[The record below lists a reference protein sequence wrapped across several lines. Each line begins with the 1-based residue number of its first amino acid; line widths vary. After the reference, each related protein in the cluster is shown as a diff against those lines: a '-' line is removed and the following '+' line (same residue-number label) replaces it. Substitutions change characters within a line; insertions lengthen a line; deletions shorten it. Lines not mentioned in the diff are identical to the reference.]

1 MLFLHLSAVVISGS
15 NLFGHADNVSRVT
28 FGEIEAEIDYTQAT
42 DTQIT
47 VRIQSND
54 VASNTAVPVVITGS
68 TMARVSSSGNDWT
81 YLVPGSIENVQP
93 NIGQNGTMVSI
104 TGKILRIICHSNDNI
119 AQILC
124 ESSDLNRI
132 VILYITLNISD
143 LYTFNG
149 PIRI

>member
-28 FGEIEAEIDYTQAT
+28 FGGIEAEIDYTQAT

-68 TMARVSSSGNDWT
+68 TMARVSSSGNLWT
-81 YLVPGSIENVQP
+81 YLVPGSIGNVQP

-104 TGKILRIICHSNDNI
+104 TGKIISSIYSSFVLESALGSASITCHSNNNVAPSI
-119 AQILC
+119 MW
-124 ESSDLNRI
+124 EFRS
-132 VILYITLNISD
+132 
-143 LYTFNG
+143 
-149 PIRI
+149 